1 MWMGL
6 KGSMWFGR
14 EVMFHPLMQEYRS
27 RQADLEASSHADG
40 LVRKRGAFRIFE
52 LGPAGL
58 VQVSASGTPLP
69 VFI

>member
-1 MWMGL
+1 MDGFER
-6 KGSMWFGR
+6 KHVVR
-14 EVMFHPLMQEYRS
+14 ERSDVPSANAGRS